1 MSLQE
6 KLASGQAMSLYAISI
21 LVVFLCLAA
30 LYESWSVPF
39 SVIMVIPLGLLG
51 AALAATLRGLSN
63 DVYFQ
68 VALLTTI
75 GLSSKNAIL
84 IVEFAESAVEEGYSL
99 SRAAMRAAQTRLRPI
114 VMTSLAFI
122 AGVLPLAIATG
133 AGANSRVAIG
143 TGIIGGTLTATLL
156 AVFFVPLFFVL
167 VKRFFTRQRS
177 SQE

>member
-1 MSLQE
+1 
-6 KLASGQAMSLYAISI
+6 MSLYAISI

-51 AALAATLRGLSN
+51 AALAAWMRGLSN

-84 IVEFAESAVEEGYSL
+84 IVEFAEAAVDEGYSL
-99 SRAAMRAAQTRLRPI
+99 SRAACAPRKPVCAL
-114 VMTSLAFI
+114 S
-122 AGVLPLAIATG
+122 
-133 AGANSRVAIG
+133 
-143 TGIIGGTLTATLL
+143 
-156 AVFFVPLFFVL
+156 
-167 VKRFFTRQRS
+167 
-177 SQE
+177 

>member
-1 MSLQE
+1 
-6 KLASGQAMSLYAISI
+6 MSLYAISI

-84 IVEFAESAVEEGYSL
+84 IVEFAESAVDEGYSL
-99 SRAAMRAAQTRLRPI
+99 SRARSAPRRLACARL
-114 VMTSLAFI
+114 S
-122 AGVLPLAIATG
+122 
-133 AGANSRVAIG
+133 
-143 TGIIGGTLTATLL
+143 
-156 AVFFVPLFFVL
+156 
-167 VKRFFTRQRS
+167 
-177 SQE
+177 

>member
-1 MSLQE
+1 
-6 KLASGQAMSLYAISI
+6 MSLYAISI

-84 IVEFAESAVEEGYSL
+84 IVEFAESAVDEGYSRRHPDGHPAGGVL
-99 SRAAMRAAQTRLRPI
+99 RTAVLRAGE
-114 VMTSLAFI
+114 TSLHPPTSFS
-122 AGVLPLAIATG
+122 GVRYVSFKFYVYRAPDRGLRLA
-133 AGANSRVAIG
+133 
-143 TGIIGGTLTATLL
+143 
-156 AVFFVPLFFVL
+156 
-167 VKRFFTRQRS
+167 
-177 SQE
+177 

>member
-1 MSLQE
+1 STWAWSGISLQE

-84 IVEFAESAVEEGYSL
+84 IVEFAE
-99 SRAAMRAAQTRLRPI
+99 
-114 VMTSLAFI
+114 
-122 AGVLPLAIATG
+122 
-133 AGANSRVAIG
+133 
-143 TGIIGGTLTATLL
+143 
-156 AVFFVPLFFVL
+156 
-167 VKRFFTRQRS
+167 
-177 SQE
+177 